1 MSCSYYTD
9 ENTLREQPDW
19 EELGG
24 IKGAVYRLDDA
35 LFCVL
40 LNKSPIVIKL
50 RLYFKLEPSGTNAD
64 GLTPKIR
71 SKKKFCQIFTMSLNY
86 AFHQMLYYLRGKT
99 VKWDDKIHL

>member
-9 ENTLREQPDW
+9 ENTLRAQPDW

-50 RLYFKLEPSGTNAD
+50 RVF
-64 GLTPKIR
+64 
-71 SKKKFCQIFTMSLNY
+71 
-86 AFHQMLYYLRGKT
+86 
-99 VKWDDKIHL
+99 